1 MKLPVGATWLVL
13 PFISLATRKAY
24 PGMIL
29 RGEALAYGLEARSI
43 PTASYAAMDEFREEK
58 HHNPYLDIPPETVI
72 ITGQTCRDRDTLL
85 YPHAEWVEVI
95 FPVKCYVNRTHFN
108 SDSDRVTR
116 IG

>member
-1 MKLPVGATWLVL
+1 MNLPVGATWLVL
-13 PFISLATRKAY
+13 PYFSPSAKK
-24 PGMIL
+24 L
-29 RGEALAYGLEARSI
+29 RPVEVANGTIEPSGLEARYV
-43 PTASYAAMDEFREEK
+43 PTGNIANIWDTHLEGMP
-58 HHNPYLDIPPETVI
+58 HPYFDIPPETVI
-72 ITGQTCRDRDTLL
+72 ITGETRRDKDTLL